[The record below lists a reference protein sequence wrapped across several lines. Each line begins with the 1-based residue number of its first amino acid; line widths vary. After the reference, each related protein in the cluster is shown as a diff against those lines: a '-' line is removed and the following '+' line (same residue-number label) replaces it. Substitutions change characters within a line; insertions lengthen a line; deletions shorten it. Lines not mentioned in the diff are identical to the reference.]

1 MSKYNF
7 ETVDTDVPV
16 NHEEVSYALLAVLG
30 ALGKSI
36 AGDDPKQQE
45 DLLKTLDHAYMY
57 NNGLGT
63 TVDVEIARMA
73 KFIKAAL

>member
-36 AGDDPKQQE
+36 AGDDPKKQE
-45 DLLKTLDHAYMY
+45 DLLKKLDHAYM
-57 NNGLGT
+57 
-63 TVDVEIARMA
+63 
-73 KFIKAAL
+73 